1 MTRFVGEFPCPLT
14 FSGFLNGTSGGVVH
28 TSECS
33 DGIEGPILFLAM
45 TRKV

>member
-1 MTRFVGEFPCPLT
+1 MTIFDDELPRALT
-14 FSGFLNGTSGGVVH
+14 FSGFLNGTSGGVVQ